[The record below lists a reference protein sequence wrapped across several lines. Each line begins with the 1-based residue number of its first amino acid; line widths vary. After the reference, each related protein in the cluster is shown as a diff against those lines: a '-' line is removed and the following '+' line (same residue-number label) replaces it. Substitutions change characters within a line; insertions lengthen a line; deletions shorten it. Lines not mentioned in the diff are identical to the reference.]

1 MTKLTALRKDKSWQK
16 QTDAFYA
23 LSTSI
28 VPLAARELPY
38 AALEMPLAFAPEG
51 NGYTLVAFLSF
62 LPGQNLFVSPEGKWM
77 GKYVPAIFRAYPF
90 RLVDAPGKEG
100 MVLRVE
106 EDAVQDAGEGEPFF
120 DENGELAQ
128 PVKDILEFLKEFEQ
142 NRMATEAAVAVLA
155 EAGVIT
161 QWNLKVGD
169 KPVKGIF
176 RIDEA
181 ALNSLDDETFLR
193 LRKAQALPVAYAQL
207 LSMGNIR
214 VLQRLAEYH
223 DKAAPPKVD
232 IEGLFGEDDIFKFQ

>member
-1 MTKLTALRKDKSWQK
+1 MAKLAALSSDKAWHK

-23 LSTSI
+23 RDTSI
-28 VPLAARELPY
+28 VPIAARELPY
-38 AALEMPLAFAPEG
+38 AVLEMPLAFAPEG
-51 NGYTLVAFLSF
+51 SGYTLVAFLSF
-62 LPGQNLFVSPEGKWM
+62 LPGQNLFVSPEGKWL

-90 RLVDAPGKEG
+90 RLVKTPEDTG

-106 EDAVQDAGEGEPFF
+106 AEAVQDAGEGEPFF
-120 DENGELAQ
+120 NENNELAQ

-161 QWNLKVGD
+161 EWHLKVGG

-176 RIDEA
+176 RIDDA
-181 ALNSLDDETFLR
+181 ALNNLDDEMFLR
-193 LRKAQALPVAYAQL
+193 FRKAQALPVAYAQL
-207 LSMGNIR
+207 FSMGNIR

-232 IEGLFGEDDIFKFQ
+232 VESLFGEDDIFKF